1 MGSLTG
7 NNNFTQPSLRES
19 QPNFRQ
25 PGDMGRYIAF
35 NDPGQPGAGFSNY
48 QDYLNA
54 GNKPVTNNLVAPSA
68 AFGTNSLQP
77 QDLRSIPEPLKT
89 APPQPMQLAPVQ
101 QPQVG
106 GITTAIQLPSLMPQ
120 NPSGGG
126 GLLQQPLYDY
136 NNRRPLHQEYGIN
149 IGAPTTQMP
158 LSPVGQPTQPAG
170 GLSSLNQQPFGMNQ
184 QPDGGLKSLL
194 DNYIGNYLNNYFK
207 NALR

>member
-25 PGDMGRYIAF
+25 PGDMARYIAF
-35 NDPGQPGAGFSNY
+35 NDPGQPGEGFSNY

-54 GNKPVTNNLVAPSA
+54 GNKPVTNNLPAPLA
-68 AFGTNSLQP
+68 ASGTNSLQP

-126 GLLQQPLYDY
+126 GL
-136 NNRRPLHQEYGIN
+136 
-149 IGAPTTQMP
+149 
-158 LSPVGQPTQPAG
+158 
-170 GLSSLNQQPFGMNQ
+170 SSLNQQPFGMNQ